1 MLISPGAARVLDE
14 IAVRERDV
22 TNAFTAGAMPESSDT
37 RRPSAAMP
45 SLDPLSAVPPERSY
59 FAVRT
64 PDGRTLYTR
73 DGAFRLNGAALVDER
88 GNAVLGY
95 ERPGAAPAPLRI
107 DPVDAALGI
116 AERARIAPDGELAY
130 ERTVTDPR
138 TGNREIQRASAGRLA
153 LARFAPGTALQPVDV
168 HYLIAAQNLPPHVGY
183 AGESGFGM
191 LQTQARD
198 LGGVDL
204 DAGLDRLGEAYLAL
218 DAIRAADVAERGT
231 QKTAMDLLK

>member
-1 MLISPGAARVLDE
+1 MLISTGAARVLDE
-14 IAVRERDV
+14 IAARERDV
-22 TNAFTAGAMPESSDT
+22 TNAFAAGAVPESSDT
-37 RRPSAAMP
+37 GREPAAMP
-45 SLDPLSAVPPERSY
+45 SLDPLSAVPPERTY

-73 DGAFRLNGAALVDER
+73 DGTFRLNGAALVDER
-88 GNAVLGY
+88 GNAVLGC
-95 ERPGAAPAPLRI
+95 ERPGAAPAPVRI

-116 AERARIAPDGELAY
+116 AERPRIGTDGQLAY
-130 ERTVTDPR
+130 ERAVTDPR
-138 TGNREIQRASAGRLA
+138 TGNREIQHAFAGRLA
-153 LARFAPGTALQPVDV
+153 LARFPAGTRLQPVDV
-168 HYLIAAQNLPPHVGY
+168 HYLVAAQNLPPHVGY
-183 AGESGFGM
+183 AGEPGFGM

-204 DAGLDRLGEAYLAL
+204 DAGLDRLREAYLAL